1 MRQIV
6 ENFQDTMT
14 SSGVCVPV
22 DAMADGLGGRRAAGE
37 SLEEVAH
44 DARNM
49 VTALALY
56 CDLLEEPGVLTH
68 PFTHYGSDLR
78 MVTAASRRLLEKLV
92 ALGAPQQEPAADD
105 LEAVPIA
112 NLAEELLVNR
122 NLLAALAGPAISVN
136 MEAED
141 GAQPA
146 PITCEDLTRVLVNLV
161 KNAAE
166 AMPRGG
172 RIHIRLSER
181 KAELH
186 DAARLVIAVKD
197 DGPGIPE
204 SDFEAIFTQGYTTRG
219 DLKAEAGNGGWA
231 WQRGLGLAVSRALI
245 EAAGGTLRA
254 VRCEEPGACF
264 EIELPVRRESAAQ
277 QVCRRFA
284 FVVT

>member
-6 ENFQDTMT
+6 ENFEDTMT
-14 SSGVCVPV
+14 SSGGCVPV
-22 DAMADGLGGRRAAGE
+22 DAMAAGLGGRRAAGE

-92 ALGAPQQEPAADD
+92 ALGAPQQKPDTNDLQAA
-105 LEAVPIA
+105 PIA

-141 GAQPA
+141 GAQPV

-166 AMPRGG
+166 AMPLGG
-172 RIHIRLSER
+172 RIRICLSER
-181 KAELH
+181 EAE
-186 DAARLVIAVKD
+186 AEGAPRLVIAVED

-204 SDFEAIFTQGYTTRG
+204 SDFESIFAQGYTTRG
-219 DLKAEAGNGGWA
+219 GFKVGEGDCGWA
-231 WQRGLGLAVSRALI
+231 WQRGLGLAVSRSLI

-254 VRCEEPGACF
+254 VRRDEPGACF
-264 EIELPVRRESAAQ
+264 EIELSVREKSAAEQ
-277 QVCRRFA
+277 AGRRFA
-284 FVVT
+284 FVVS